1 MDYERG
7 AVRAGWFG
15 YGHRPRNYCEARET
29 ADIVFQRGRRGFES
43 VAFGGDWRA
52 QGGVISALAC
62 GELFR
67 GGAGRQRRDVRDAR
81 KFGGETLAT
90 LRQGTGVAAGAANLL
105 ELCSLSYPSHQGKL

>member
-7 AVRAGWFG
+7 AVRAGWFCKG
-15 YGHRPRNYCEARET
+15 YSPRNFCEDRET

-43 VAFGGDWRA
+43 VSFGGDWRA

-67 GGAGRQRRDVRDAR
+67 GGAGRQSRDVRDAR

-90 LRQGTGVAAGAANLL
+90 LRQGMGVAADAANLV
-105 ELCSLSYPSHQGKL
+105 EDRK

>member
-7 AVRAGWFG
+7 AVRAGWFRH
-15 YGHRPRNYCEARET
+15 GHRPRNYCEARET

-67 GGAGRQRRDVRDAR
+67 GGAGRHSRDVRDAR
-81 KFGGETLAT
+81 RCGGETLAT
-90 LRQGTGVAAGAANLL
+90 LGQGIGVAADAA
-105 ELCSLSYPSHQGKL
+105 KLVEDRK